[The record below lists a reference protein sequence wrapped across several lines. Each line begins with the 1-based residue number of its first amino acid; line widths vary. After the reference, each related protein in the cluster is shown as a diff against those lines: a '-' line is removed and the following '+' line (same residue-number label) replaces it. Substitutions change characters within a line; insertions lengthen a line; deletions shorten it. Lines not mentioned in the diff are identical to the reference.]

1 LSQRRQGMLAGLV
14 LVLGTVAGVAARGRV
29 WSTPEAESHSVR
41 VLGIALVAGIG
52 LVWLGLSGQAVRML
66 RGVPRPSIRFAA
78 RLAAVSLVAALVPIF
93 FLYHFSSHDKRGGHS
108 PAIPWYIACRGGH
121 VCFYG
126 QNARAGGQDRATTAL
141 HTGKKGQRWWLWA
154 SVGSALALLG
164 VGGVSHLVR
173 SRRRPPADDEDE
185 VARVVS
191 VVVDDSIDDL
201 LHEHDARR
209 AVIACYARM
218 ERTLARL
225 DLRREPFEAPL
236 EYLERVLIR
245 LRASARSAQR
255 LTHLFEEAKFSH
267 HVVDEHMR
275 RDAIAALS
283 SLRQELQV
291 AR

>member
-14 LVLGTVAGVAARGRV
+14 LVLGTVAAVAARGRV
-29 WSTPEAESHSVR
+29 WSATGTESHSAR
-41 VLGIALVAGIG
+41 ILGIALVAVVG
-52 LVWLGLSGQAVRML
+52 LTWLGLSGQAVRIL
-66 RGVPRPSIRFAA
+66 RGVPLPSVGLII
-78 RLAAVSLVAALVPIF
+78 RLAAAGVVAALIPLF
-93 FLYHFSSHDKRGGHS
+93 FLYHFTSHDKRGGHS

-126 QNARAGGQDRATTAL
+126 QNARAGSGTRGTIAVHRAR
-141 HTGKKGQRWWLWA
+141 KGHPLWLWA
-154 SVGSALALLG
+154 SVGSGLALLG
-164 VGGVSHLVR
+164 AGGVAALVR
-173 SRRRPPADDEDE
+173 SRRKAPADDDE

-191 VVVDDSIDDL
+191 VVVDESLEDL
-201 LHEHDARR
+201 LRESDARR

-225 DLRREPFEAPL
+225 ELRREPFEAPL

-245 LRASARSAQR
+245 LRASARSTQR

-275 RDAIAALS
+275 TDAIAALS
-283 SLRQELQV
+283 TLRRELQV